1 MCHLAPLRIG
11 SSGGAFVLRSL
22 RMGACRIRK
31 RVPRVSH
38 AWQVRG
44 GGVAEEAQ
52 WGRGGGAAVEARPR
66 RRGGGGAEGDE
77 RLRRGE
83 DLLQREEAC
92 DDDGDGAGDGHA
104 HGDDADVE
112 LEAAA
117 QLAREVLVELL
128 PRRRVARWSA
138 AAHL

>member
-1 MCHLAPLRIG
+1 M
-11 SSGGAFVLRSL
+11 
-22 RMGACRIRK
+22 
-31 RVPRVSH
+31 
-38 AWQVRG
+38 
-44 GGVAEEAQ
+44 
-52 WGRGGGAAVEARPR
+52 EARRR
-66 RRGGGGAEGDE
+66 RRGGGGAEGGE

-83 DLLQREEAC
+83 DLLQREEAR

-138 AAHL
+138 AAHLKATVALRRVSTFTSAVVQVPW